1 MKFKHKT
8 NEKKSSF
15 VPLEDSGNPYLDNQ
29 RGYLDRLNEERAN
42 TATWKHIAWLSNLI
56 TIIAVCGSI
65 YLGSL
70 PDIKPFIFKEDG
82 SGGLTALGLADKP
95 FKANNVMV
103 AAEVRDFVIAMEQV
117 PSSKDLRAE
126 NVKKVLNMTTD
137 IAFTNKFAPM
147 LKDKY
152 KTVGTGEVIVR
163 ITNVLP
169 IQKNSWSIDWVETQN
184 GQKTATFKGTLTLD
198 TLKPDYKQ
206 TTEQMFYNPLRL
218 VVTDF
223 TFNENVTVGDKQ

>member
-1 MKFKHKT
+1 MPFKHKIDEKDKQISEPLDTT
-8 NEKKSSF
+8 N
-15 VPLEDSGNPYLDNQ
+15 DPYLDNQ

-42 TATWKHIAWLSNLI
+42 TATWKHIAWFSNVI
-56 TIIAVCGSI
+56 TLIAVCGSI
-65 YLGSL
+65 YLGQL
-70 PDIKPFIFKEDG
+70 PDIKPFLFKEDG
-82 SGGLTALGLADKP
+82 SGGITALGLADQP
-95 FKANNVMV
+95 FRASSTMV
-103 AAEVRDFVIAMEQV
+103 ASQVRSFVIAMEQV

-126 NVKKVLNMTTD
+126 SVKKVLNMTTD
-137 IAFTNKFAPM
+137 TAFTNKFAPM

-152 KTVGTGEVIVR
+152 KTVGTGEVIVQ

-169 IQKNSWSIDWVETQN
+169 IQKNSWSIDWIEKQN

-218 VVTDF
+218 VITDF
-223 TFNENVTVGDKQ
+223 TFNENVGDK